1 MPFPRHVIC
10 NQAWGVPN
18 GAESA
23 ETRGKIL
30 ILNGLRLWFFFA
42 CRDEGC
48 MVTPRL
54 VSRREQVRTLGESA
68 HRSSPGAEGVV
79 LIDGDC
85 GNGPYL

>member
-1 MPFPRHVIC
+1 
-10 NQAWGVPN
+10 
-18 GAESA
+18 
-23 ETRGKIL
+23 
-30 ILNGLRLWFFFA
+30 
-42 CRDEGC
+42 